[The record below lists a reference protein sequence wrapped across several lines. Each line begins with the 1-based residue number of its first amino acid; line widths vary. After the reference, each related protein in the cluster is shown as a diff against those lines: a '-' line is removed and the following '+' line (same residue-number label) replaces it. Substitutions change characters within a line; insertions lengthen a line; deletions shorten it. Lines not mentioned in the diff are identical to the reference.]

1 MKSQEI
7 KFKSKDYNYS
17 IIIGKNTLNIL
28 PERIKVLCP
37 KTKNIALIIDKNI
50 PTQFKKFLKK
60 KLKKFK
66 KKNYITTCMELPGR
80 STSPL

>member
-60 KLKKFK
+60 KIKK
-66 KKNYITTCMELPGR
+66 L
-80 STSPL
+80 